1 MSCKF
6 PLIPP
11 MKQIKLYVLQH
22 KMGKKVIFTL
32 NALKKQKK

>member
-1 MSCKF
+1 MPCKF

-32 NALKKQKK
+32 NAFKKKKK

>member
-1 MSCKF
+1 
-6 PLIPP
+6 

-22 KMGKKVIFTL
+22 KMEKKVIFTL